1 MTKFTTLLTALLL
14 LCGVWA
20 QAQIWSETFADSL
33 DGWTLE
39 DHSLQQ
45 SGDVWTWTNIG
56 PQGPYSIGPIEST
69 TASDG
74 WVIFDSD
81 LLCSGSQ
88 NAWLISP
95 TIDLSGHDTVV
106 LFFEQY
112 YAVFFSQTFVQVSN
126 DDGATWTAIEV
137 NQELGINE
145 GTENPSVVEID
156 ISQYVANSATARI
169 AFQYLSDDPDQPLSG
184 CGYSW
189 QIDDIRLES
198 QGTPPPPPNTN
209 IVWGGPGDPN
219 SEFDGGLNDWTAVGI
234 TYPDANWVWEADGKA
249 DQGAFSTGTGTL
261 GILSPSVANGAM
273 VFDSDFYDNGGDP
286 NNIGG
291 GPYPA
296 PQVAELISP
305 VMDLEGEEALAVE
318 FNQYTRNFQSTY
330 AVAWSDDGGAT
341 WSDPI
346 FFNQDIGVNE
356 QSPRND
362 VVRVPLKYAT
372 GTSQFRIKFI
382 YEANYYFWIIDDVKI
397 VRRTNH
403 EMRINDWYAIAPNY
417 QTPVTQREPFGFL
430 ADIENVGAYDETNV
444 KLHMVIR
451 QVGGDT
457 VYTDFYDYGT
467 IARDSL
473 AENQSFGNFLPPD
486 MTGIYRAEYVL
497 EYDSIQADEITD
509 NNEVTFF
516 FEVSDSTFAK
526 EDGGTRTIYPAAAN
540 WEDPNEPRS
549 WAYGNYYH
557 VVEGGMV
564 ASSASFALG
573 NAGDVPGELVYL
585 SLYKWTDT
593 DGDAQCDPDE
603 RELVGIN
610 FYEIQGNEVPIVP
623 VTVGLTD
630 FNDDPVILE
639 ANTDY
644 VLMLE
649 YVADDNTTEVEF
661 VASDEF
667 DYGAM
672 ILNSAQM
679 GAPRYASMLGING
692 DLTVEPYSSIGF
704 GWDLVPVVRL
714 NVTELP
720 NATNEA
726 LLHTL
731 ETRIAPN
738 PASDVVH
745 IALPDSRATDAELR
759 LINTQGQMVL
769 FRQTRLGAG
778 QQASLDVRDLP
789 TGTYF
794 LLIRTEEGLATRKLQ
809 IAH

>member
-1 MTKFTTLLTALLL
+1 MKRQFTLLSALLL

-20 QAQIWSETFADSL
+20 HAQIWSETFADSL

-39 DHSLQQ
+39 DHSSQQ
-45 SGDVWTWTNIG
+45 SGDLWAWTNIG
-56 PQGPYSIGPIEST
+56 PQGQFSIGPIMST
-69 TASDG
+69 TADDG
-74 WVIFDSD
+74 WAIFDSD

-95 TIDLSGHDTVV
+95 TIDLTGHDTVV

-112 YAVFFSQTFVQVSN
+112 YAMFFSQTFVQVSN

-137 NQELGINE
+137 NQELTVNQ
-145 GTENPSVVEID
+145 GTDNPSVVEID
-156 ISQYVANSATARI
+156 ISQYVANSPTARI
-169 AFQYLSDDPDQPLSG
+169 AFQFLSDEPGNPQSG
-184 CGYSW
+184 CAYAW

-198 QGTPPPPPNTN
+198 QGTPPPPADPNV
-209 IVWGGPGDPN
+209 VWGGPGDPN
-219 SEFDGGLNDWTAVGI
+219 SEFDGGMNDWTAVGI
-234 TYPDANWVWEADGKA
+234 TYPEANWVWEADGKA
-249 DQGAFSTGTGTL
+249 DQGAFSAGTGTA
-261 GILSPSVANGAM
+261 GILSPSVDNGAM

-330 AVAWSDDGGAT
+330 AVAWSMDGGAT

-346 FFNQDIGVNE
+346 FFNQDIDVNE
-356 QSPRND
+356 QTTRDD
-362 VVRVPLKYAT
+362 VVRVPLKGAS
-372 GTSQFRIKFI
+372 GSSQFRIKFI
-382 YEANYYFWIIDDVKI
+382 YEGNYYFWIIDDVKI

-403 EMRINDWYAIAPNY
+403 EMRINDNWYAIAPNY

-430 ADIENVGAYDETNV
+430 ADIENVGAFDETNV

-457 VYTDFYDYGT
+457 VYTDYHDYGT

-497 EYDSIQADEITD
+497 EYDSIASDLDPD
-509 NNEVTFF
+509 NNVIPFF
-516 FEVSDSTFAK
+516 FEISDSTFAK
-526 EDGGTRTIYPAAAN
+526 EDGGTRAIYPAAGN
-540 WEDPNEPRS
+540 WDPGEPRS
-549 WAYGNYYH
+549 WAYGNFYH
-557 VVEGGMV
+557 IPEGGMV

-573 NAGDVPGELVYL
+573 NAADVAGELLYVA
-585 SLYKWTDT
+585 LYKWTDLNE
-593 DGDAQCDPDE
+593 DAQCDPDE
-603 RELVGIN
+603 RTLVGIN
-610 FYEIQGNEVPIVP
+610 LYEIQGNEVPIIP
-623 VTVGLTD
+623 VTVGLAD
-630 FNDDPVILE
+630 LDDEPVVLE

-649 YVADDNTTEVEF
+649 YVAQDETEVDF

-672 ILNSAQM
+672 ILNSQQM
-679 GAPRYASMLGING
+679 GAPRYAAMLGING
-692 DLTVEPYSSIGF
+692 DLTVEPYSSLGF

-720 NATNEA
+720 NATREP
-726 LLHTL
+726 LLEQL
-731 ETRIAPN
+731 ATRLTPN
-738 PASDVVH
+738 PASEYVQVE
-745 IALPDSRATDAELR
+745 LPGTTSSVEAELR
-759 LINTQGQMVL
+759 LIDTRGRLVQLQ
-769 FRQTRLGAG
+769 QTRLGAG
-778 QQASLDVRDLP
+778 QQARLDLRDLP

-794 LLIRTEEGLATRKLQ
+794 LLVRTKEGVASRKLQ